1 MRAFKEE
8 RFTRTINY
16 RLWLPLLRRARR
28 ERKLMG
34 ILIVVMIAVGATD
47 AVFPLLNGI
56 AVDRYITSGDLD
68 GIGWFAAGY
77 GAIAVVQSI
86 LVWVLIAIAGRIETG
101 LMYRFRQD
109 AFEHVQHL
117 SMSYFD
123 RTPAGW
129 IMSRLTSDV
138 QRLGETVTWGL
149 VDIFWGLAMMTG
161 IAGAMLLLN
170 WRLALLVLTVIP
182 PLALVSWF
190 FQQRILTAH
199 RDVRRLNSEISAS
212 YAEGI
217 AGVATSKTLVRE
229 EENAREFSELTGRMR
244 AASIRAAVVSALYL
258 PVVLLLGSVGTSIA
272 LVAGGVQLESVAV
285 ARLAARGTVTLGTIV
300 TFISYSVQFFEPVRE
315 VARVLAELQS
325 AQSAAERISSL
336 LDTPPEIVDT
346 PEVAATYGT
355 ILAPRRDAW
364 PACRGD
370 VAFRNVSFRYG
381 EDDPVLDH
389 FDLEVPAG
397 QSVALVGETGA
408 GKSTIVNLVSRF
420 YEATSGVVAVDGV
433 DLRERS
439 QSWIHAHL
447 GYVLQ
452 TPQLFRG
459 TVRDNIR
466 YARPEADDDA
476 VVEAARS
483 VAAHE
488 VICALENGYDHELGE
503 GGSGLSTGQKQLI
516 SFARALL
523 ADPRI
528 LILDEATSSVDTETE
543 IRIQKATRR
552 LVTGRTSFV
561 IAHRLSTI
569 RDVDRIIVL
578 EHGRIIEDGAPARL
592 LERDGAFARLVEQSM
607 A

>member
-34 ILIVVMIAVGATD
+34 YLVVVMIAVGATD

-56 AVDRYITSGDLD
+56 AVDRYITSGNFD
-68 GIGWFAAGY
+68 GIGWFAVGY

-123 RTPAGW
+123 RTPTGW

-170 WRLALLVLTVIP
+170 PRLALLVLTVIP

-190 FQQRILTAH
+190 FQRRILTAH

-244 AASIRAAVVSALYL
+244 AASIRAAVISALYL

-272 LVAGGVQLESVAV
+272 LVAGGVQLESAGGVH
-285 ARLAARGTVTLGTIV
+285 LAQAGTVTLGTIV
-300 TFISYSVQFFEPVRE
+300 AFISYSVQFFEPVRE

-336 LDTPPEIVDT
+336 LNTPPQIVDS
-346 PEVAATYGT
+346 PEVAAAYGT
-355 ILAPRRDAW
+355 ILAPRRDSW

-370 VAFRNVSFRYG
+370 VTFRNVSFRYG
-381 EDDPVLDH
+381 EDTPVLDH

-476 VVEAARS
+476 VMEAARS

-488 VICALENGYDHELGE
+488 VILALENGYDHELGE

-543 IRIQKATRR
+543 MRIQKATRR

-578 EHGRIIEDGAPARL
+578 EHGRIIEDGAPTRL
-592 LERDGAFARLVEQSM
+592 LERDGAFA
-607 A
+607 

>member
-1 MRAFKEE
+1 MSAFNEE
-8 RFTRTINY
+8 RFTRRFNY
-16 RLWLPLLRRARR
+16 RLWIPLLRRARR

-34 ILIVVMIAVGATD
+34 YLIVVMVAVGATD

-56 AVDRYITSGDLD
+56 AVDRYITTGDPD

-77 GAIAVVQSI
+77 AAIAIVQSI
-86 LVWVLIAIAGRIETG
+86 LVWLLIAIAGRIETG
-101 LMYRFRQD
+101 LMFRFRQD

-123 RTPAGW
+123 RTPTGW

-149 VDIFWGLAMMTG
+149 VDIFWGLAMMGG

-182 PLALVSWF
+182 PLALVSWY
-190 FQQRILTAH
+190 FQRRILTAH

-217 AGVATSKTLVRE
+217 AGVATSKTLGRE
-229 EENAREFSELTGRMR
+229 EENAGEFGELTGRMR
-244 AASIRAAVVSALYL
+244 VASVRAAVISALYL

-272 LVAGGVQLESVAV
+272 LVAGGVQLGSGGSVQFA
-285 ARLAARGTVTLGTIV
+285 GTVTLGTIV
-300 TFISYSVQFFEPVRE
+300 AFISYSVQFFEPVRE
-315 VARVLAELQS
+315 VARVLAELQA

-346 PEVAATYGT
+346 PDVTRAYGT
-355 ILAPRRDAW
+355 ILAPRHDAW
-364 PACRGD
+364 PRCSGS
-370 VAFRNVSFRYG
+370 VSFRDVSFHYG
-381 EDDPVLDH
+381 EDEPVLQR
-389 FDLEVPAG
+389 FNLEVPSG

-420 YEATSGVVAVDGV
+420 YEATAGVVAVDGV

-439 QSWIHAHL
+439 QSWIHGHL

-466 YARPEADDDA
+466 YARPDADDDA
-476 VVEAARS
+476 IETAARS
-483 VAAHE
+483 VAAHD
-488 VICALENGYDHELGE
+488 VILALEGGYDHELGE

-543 IRIQKATRR
+543 IRIQEATRR
-552 LVTGRTSFV
+552 LLAGRTSFV

-578 EHGRIIEDGAPARL
+578 EHGRIIEDGAPTRL
-592 LERDGAFARLVEQSM
+592 LEQDGAFARLVELSM

>member
-1 MRAFKEE
+1 MNTFKEE
-8 RFTRTINY
+8 RFTQKFNY
-16 RLWLPLLRRARR
+16 RLWWPLLRRAVR
-28 ERKLMG
+28 ERRLMVY
-34 ILIVVMIAVGATD
+34 LIGVMITVGATD
-47 AVFPLLNGI
+47 ALFPLLNGI
-56 AVDRYITSGDLD
+56 AVDRFITPRTTD
-68 GIGWFAAGY
+68 GLVRFALGY
-77 GAIAVVQSI
+77 AALAAIQSV
-86 LVWVLIAIAGRIETG
+86 LVWLLIAIAGRIETG

-123 RTPAGW
+123 RTPNGW

-138 QRLGETVTWGL
+138 QRLGETVAWGL
-149 VDIFWGLAMMTG
+149 VDVVWGVAMMGG
-161 IAGAMLLLN
+161 IAVAMLVLN

-182 PLALVSWF
+182 PLALISWY
-190 FQQRILTAH
+190 FQRRILTAH
-199 RDVRRLNSEISAS
+199 RSVRRLNSEISAAYS
-212 YAEGI
+212 EGI

-244 AASIRAAVVSALYL
+244 MSSIRAAVISSLYL
-258 PVVLLLGSVGTSIA
+258 PVVLLLGSIGTSIA
-272 LVAGGVQLESVAV
+272 LIAGGVQLSE
-285 ARLAARGTVTLGTIV
+285 AAAGTVVTLGTIV
-300 TFISYSVQFFEPVRE
+300 TFIGYSVQFFEPVRE

-336 LDTPPEIVDT
+336 LTTPPTITDP
-346 PEVAATYGT
+346 PEVTARYGT
-355 ILAPRRDAW
+355 ILAPNRGAW
-364 PACRGD
+364 PACNGA
-370 VAFRNVSFRYG
+370 VAFDAVTFRYG
-381 EDDPVLDH
+381 DDHPVLEGFSLD
-389 FDLEVPAG
+389 VPAG
-397 QSVALVGETGA
+397 QSIALVGETGA

-420 YEATSGVVAVDGV
+420 YEPTEGRILIDGV
-433 DLRERS
+433 DVRKRS
-439 QSWIHAHL
+439 QSWIHSQL

-466 YARPEADDDA
+466 YARPDADHAA
-476 VVEAARS
+476 VERAARS
-483 VAAHE
+483 VHAHE
-488 VICALENGYDHELGE
+488 LIMELESGYDHELGE
-503 GGSGLSTGQKQLI
+503 GGSGLSTGQKQLV

-543 IRIQKATRR
+543 MRIQHATRN
-552 LVTGRTSFV
+552 LLAGRTSIV

-578 EHGRIIEDGAPARL
+578 EHGRIIEDGAPAAL
-592 LERDGAFARLVEQSM
+592 LEGDGAFAQLVAQSM